1 MASSSQPT
9 ASGESVPEEALQ
21 FEVEKRRSRETR
33 WRKFARHRM
42 ALLGLGV
49 LVLFATMAVFAPI
62 VAWQDHLHIDLY
74 RVHEPPS
81 LDHILGT
88 DAGGRDVFARIIFA
102 ARISLTVG
110 TIAALIAS
118 VVGLLIGMTSGYLGG
133 RWDDVLMRFTEMVM
147 TFPTLFAVILLVSL
161 LGPNLLNVIMVIGFL
176 GWEGKAR
183 LVRGIVLSIREMDF
197 VTAARAV
204 GASDRR
210 LIFVHIMP
218 SILGYVMVAATITVA
233 GAILTEATLSFLG
246 LGVQIPTPTWGNM
259 MNAAQSLHTLQ
270 HRWWI
275 WVPPGVAISATVV
288 AVNFVGDGLR
298 DALDPRTVVD

>member
-1 MASSSQPT
+1 
-9 ASGESVPEEALQ
+9 
-21 FEVEKRRSRETR
+21 
-33 WRKFARHRM
+33 M

-49 LVLFATMAVFAPI
+49 LVLFATMAVFAPL
-62 VAWQDHLHIDLY
+62 VAWHDPNFIALD
-74 RVHEPPS
+74 RRFDPPS
-81 LDHILGT
+81 LDHILGN

-102 ARISLTVG
+102 ARVSLTVG
-110 TIAALIAS
+110 TIAAVISA
-118 VVGLLIGMTSGYLGG
+118 VIGLVIGMVSGYLGG
-133 RWDDVLMRFTEMVM
+133 RWDDILMRFTELVM
-147 TFPTLFAVILLVSL
+147 TFPTLFAVIILVSL
-161 LGPNLLNVIMVIGFL
+161 LGPNLLNVIMVIGLL

-204 GASDRR
+204 GASDGR

-218 SILGYVMVAATITVA
+218 SILGYTMVAATITVA

-275 WVPPGVAISATVV
+275 WVPPGVAISATVL

>member
-9 ASGESVPEEALQ
+9 AGVDQEALD
-21 FEVEKRRSRETR
+21 FDTAERRSRETR
-33 WRKFARHRM
+33 WRKFTRHRM

-49 LVLFATMAVFAPI
+49 LTLFATMAIFAPF
-62 VAWQDHLHIDLY
+62 VAWQDPNFIDLQ
-74 RVHEPPS
+74 RVHDPPS
-81 LDHILGT
+81 LDHVLGT

-110 TIAALIAS
+110 TIAAVISA
-118 VVGLLIGMTSGYLGG
+118 VIGLLIGMVSGYLGG
-133 RWDDVLMRFTEMVM
+133 RWDDFLMRFTELVM
-147 TFPTLFAVILLVSL
+147 TFPTFFAIIMLVSL
-161 LGPNLLNVIMVIGFL
+161 LGPNLLNVILAIGLL

-204 GASDRR
+204 GASDGR

-218 SILGYVMVAATITVA
+218 SILGYTMVAATITVA

-270 HRWWI
+270 YRWWI
-275 WVPPGVAISATVV
+275 WVPPGVAISATVL

>member
-1 MASSSQPT
+1 MASSQPT
-9 ASGESVPEEALQ
+9 ASGQSFDEEAL
-21 FEVEKRRSRETR
+21 ELEANIRRSRETR
-33 WRKFARHRM
+33 WRKFTRHRM

-49 LVLFATMAVFAPI
+49 LVLFATMAVFAPL
-62 VAWQDHLHIDLY
+62 VAWQDPNYIDLH

-81 LDHILGT
+81 MDHILGT
-88 DAGGRDVFARIIFA
+88 DRGGRDVFARIIFA

-110 TIAALIAS
+110 TVAAVISA
-118 VVGLLIGMTSGYLGG
+118 VIGLLIGMVSGYLGG
-133 RWDDVLMRFTEMVM
+133 HWDDVLMRFTELVM
-147 TFPTLFAVILLVSL
+147 TFPTFFAIIMLVSL
-161 LGPNLLNVIMVIGFL
+161 LGPNLLNVILAIGLL

-197 VTAARAV
+197 VTAARAI
-204 GASDRR
+204 GASDGR

-218 SILGYVMVAATITVA
+218 SILGYTMVAATITVA
-233 GAILTEATLSFLG
+233 GAIITEATLSFLG

-270 HRWWI
+270 HRWWM
-275 WVPPGVAISATVV
+275 WVPPGVAISATVL